1 MRRLLVLAGLVA
13 GGILAPAGA
22 HAADRTVWLCRPGA
36 ASSPCQ
42 GSLTATVVE
51 GGKQRVEPT
60 ARRKHPPL
68 DCFYVY
74 PTVSDQ
80 KTANATLHIDPEE
93 RSIAS
98 YQAQRFSQD
107 CRIWA
112 PMYRQITLRGIAD
125 PASIPPS
132 AATIA
137 YSDVRAAWREYLAR
151 HNHGRGVVLIGH
163 SQGTFILKQ
172 LIAQEIDA
180 KPAVRRR
187 LVSAILLGGDVT
199 VRKGSLVGGD
209 FRHVPGCRSDR
220 QTGCVVAYSMFGAT
234 PPADALFGRVTGV
247 DAGSRSAGREVLCV
261 NPAAPGGG
269 SGTLKPY
276 SRTTPFQGTT
286 GAAVK
291 IFTGPLP
298 DVSTPWLRPPGRYTA
313 RCSHAGGA
321 DVLLVRAEDGARL
334 PPPVPTP
341 AWGLHLGDVNL
352 ALGNLT
358 DLVRRQAAAYARK

>member
-13 GGILAPAGA
+13 GGIIVPAGA

-36 ASSPCQ
+36 ASDPCR
-42 GSLTATVVE
+42 GSLTATVIQGSKPSIE
-51 GGKQRVEPT
+51 RT
-60 ARRKHPPL
+60 AIPSHPPI

-93 RSIAS
+93 RSIAA

-125 PASIPPS
+125 PASIPAS

-137 YSDVRAAWREYLAR
+137 YADVRAAWREYLAR

-163 SQGTFILKQ
+163 SQGTFMLKQ
-172 LIAQEIDA
+172 LIAQEIDG
-180 KPAVRRR
+180 KPAIRRR
-187 LVSAILLGGDVT
+187 LVSAILLGGNVT
-199 VRKGSLVGGD
+199 VRTGTLVGGD

-220 QTGCVVAYSMFGAT
+220 EIGCVVAYSMFGAT
-234 PPADALFGRVTGV
+234 PPADALFGRVAGV
-247 DAGSRSAGREVLCV
+247 DAGGSSATREVLCV
-261 NPAAPGGG
+261 NPAALGGG

-276 SRTTPFQGTT
+276 SLTAPFHGTL
-286 GAAVK
+286 GAATTV
-291 IFTGPLP
+291 FTGPLP
-298 DVSTPWLRPPGRYTA
+298 DVSTPWVRPPGRYTA

-321 DVLLVRAEDGARL
+321 DVLLVRAEGGAHM
-334 PPPVPTP
+334 PPPTPTP
-341 AWGLHLGDVNL
+341 SWGLHLGDVNL

-358 DLVRRQAAAYARK
+358 DLVRRQAAAYART